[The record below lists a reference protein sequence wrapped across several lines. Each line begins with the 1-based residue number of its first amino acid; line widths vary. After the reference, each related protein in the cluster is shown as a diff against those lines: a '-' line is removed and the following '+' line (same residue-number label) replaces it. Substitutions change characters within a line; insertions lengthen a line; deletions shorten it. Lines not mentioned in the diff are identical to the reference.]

1 LCYPESNDRTEP
13 VESYNRKKVNL
24 MTQKLL
30 VVIGTALIVALVGLF
45 MALPALAQG
54 PWGDAPFGFGP
65 WGAGGWTM
73 FDATAETLGLTPE
86 QLFAELR
93 AGKSL
98 ADVAEAQGVDL
109 QTVYDALGAARVET
123 MKAAI
128 QQAVEAGQLSQE
140 QADWLL
146 QGQAQGFMP
155 MRRGFGSGFVTD
167 GTSFPAPGLMRR
179 GFGHGFGHGFAPFW
193 TPSVAPD
200 SSSP

>member
-1 LCYPESNDRTEP
+1 
-13 VESYNRKKVNL
+13 
-24 MTQKLL
+24 MTKKLL
-30 VVIGTALIVALVGLF
+30 VVTGTTLIVALVGLF

-65 WGAGGWTM
+65 WGADGWTM

-98 ADVAEAQGVDL
+98 AGLAEAQGVDL
-109 QTVYDALGAARVET
+109 QTVYDALDAARVET

-128 QQAVEAGQLSQE
+128 QQAVEAGRLSQE

-167 GTSFPAPGLMRR
+167 GTSFPATGPMRR
-179 GFGHGFGHGFAPFW
+179 GFGHGFAPFW